1 MLNHKLRI
9 PTKRPGLTMPLGIR
23 FRLDSSIVLENLVRF
38 WFSYFEILFGLDSK
52 ANIQLIRVKNRKIQI
67 FRVKYQIVSDF
78 WIIV

>member
-1 MLNHKLRI
+1 
-9 PTKRPGLTMPLGIR
+9 MPLGIR